1 MDFEMLLRYKKYII
15 SILLIVSLAGCGG
28 NRPIPGIEERETKL
42 PPLPPRDSM
51 NPRAYNYYTNG
62 TLLELVGNLPM
73 ANRQYEEALKI
84 YPGSSELRYAY
95 ASTFLG
101 MNDYPRALREVERIK
116 SRDLRVWL
124 LVGDCFRA
132 IGNNDSAMAAFG
144 MSLKFDSN
152 NAAVYNFMGAY
163 YQQINNFD
171 SAIWAYEN
179 IARIAPSYQIYQEI
193 ANLNMRAKKLDE
205 ARKYYDMSIAL
216 DSSAGNVRSYLG
228 LSAIFETLGDIPG
241 AKKYLETAASLS
253 PQNTFIISRLLGFYQ
268 DAHEY
273 DKALALARSLT
284 ALTPDDKNAV
294 RRLGVLY
301 YDADSLKLAD
311 SIFKS
316 LAKVGDENI
325 INYYYLG
332 RIAFEQNNYGDARND
347 FLKMTVMGDSVV
359 DGWLNLGVVYQMQDS
374 LSLEIATFEEGLKHL
389 RNLDDSIRV
398 MFALAAALQRNTE
411 FDGSVA
417 LFEKIIALSPNHAQS
432 LNYLGYMLAEKKIR
446 LDYATDLIKHALEIA
461 PDNGAY
467 IDSYGWVLYQKG
479 DYQNALKE
487 LLRACSG
494 SIDDPTILEHV
505 GDVYKAIGD
514 TANARLY
521 WEKALK
527 GDSNN
532 KSLKEKLSK

>member
-1 MDFEMLLRYKKYII
+1 MMLSKRIYIVA
-15 SILLIVSLAGCGG
+15 ILFAALVAGCGG
-28 NRPIPGIEERETKL
+28 IRPIPGIEERDTKL

-51 NPRAYNYYTNG
+51 DPRAYTYYTNG
-62 TLLELVGNLPM
+62 TLLELMGNMPM

-84 YPGSSELRYAY
+84 YPGSSEIKYAY
-95 ASTFLG
+95 AATFLA
-101 MNDYPRALREVERIK
+101 MNDYPRSLREAKKI
-116 SRDLRVWL
+116 SPRDLRVWL

-144 MSLKFDSN
+144 TSLKFDSN

-171 SAIWAYEN
+171 SAIWAYKN

-193 ANLNMRAKKLDE
+193 ANFHMRARKLDE
-205 ARKYYDMSIAL
+205 ARKYYTMSIAL
-216 DSSAGNVRSYLG
+216 DSSASNTRSYLG
-228 LSAIFETLGDIPG
+228 LSAIFEALGDIPG

-253 PQNTFIISRLLGFYQ
+253 PQNTFILSRLLGFYQ
-268 DAHEY
+268 DTHEY
-273 DKALALARSLT
+273 DKALGSARALI

-301 YDADSLKLAD
+301 HDADSLKPAD

-316 LAKVGDENI
+316 LLKDGDENI
-325 INYYYLG
+325 VNYYYLG
-332 RIAFEQNNYGDARND
+332 RIAFEQNNYSDAKND
-347 FLKMTVMGDSVV
+347 FLKMTIMGDSVV
-359 DGWLNLGVVYQMQDS
+359 DGWLNLGLTYQMQDS
-374 LSLEIATFEEGLKHL
+374 SSPEIAAFEEGLRHL

-398 MFALAAALQRNTE
+398 MFALAAAVQRNNE
-411 FDGSVA
+411 FDRSVA

-432 LNYLGYMLAEKKIR
+432 LNYLGYMLAEKKVR

-487 LLRACSG
+487 LLRACATSN
-494 SIDDPTILEHV
+494 DDPAILEHV
-505 GDVYKAIGD
+505 GDAYKAIGD
-514 TANARLY
+514 TVNAQLY
-521 WEKALK
+521 WQKALN
-527 GDSNN
+527 GNSDD
-532 KSLKEKLSK
+532 KSLKEKLGK